1 MSTTDKHIRMKAL
14 LISLLISI
22 LIFTCFWYTINHY
35 EITLKQQQQFSQEK
49 ELTSKASTLTQ
60 IINYRFAL
68 LAGARAFVFSNF
80 DQFNNQGHHS
90 DPAAVNLFLKKLY
103 SSIPDIRNITISPGG
118 IHQYVYPDT
127 EKTKMLGHNLLTDK
141 RPHIRKKVQQTIESK
156 QIGLSGPYPL
166 RQDGSLGLIARL
178 PIYHNEEFW
187 GFITMVL
194 NVTKMLEVGGLIP
207 SDRFALRIAGG
218 DIFYG
223 NAAVF
228 NESKLFK
235 PIFLPEGQWE
245 IALPLDT
252 PGLSTS
258 IKATLFIF
266 SGIFTLLFS
275 LLFFLFSTRRW
286 HLQLKVD
293 EATGQLNKRNEQ
305 LRYEITERKRADKE
319 LHIERDKLEN
329 IFEAMADGIYIVNQ
343 QYDIQYVNS
352 VLIKEFGIYEGRKC
366 YEYFHDL
373 IEVCPWCKNRDVLAG
388 KTVRW
393 EWYSSKNHKTYDLI
407 DTPLKNADGSISK
420 LEIFRD
426 ITERKQTE
434 KELKQHRDH
443 LEEMVDERTTELR
456 KMVNAMASREVWMA
470 ELKKEI
476 KSLQEQLKDAGLQ
489 PIPLEKE

>member
-1 MSTTDKHIRMKAL
+1 
-14 LISLLISI
+14 
-22 LIFTCFWYTINHY
+22 
-35 EITLKQQQQFSQEK
+35 
-49 ELTSKASTLTQ
+49 
-60 IINYRFAL
+60 
-68 LAGARAFVFSNF
+68 
-80 DQFNNQGHHS
+80 
-90 DPAAVNLFLKKLY
+90 
-103 SSIPDIRNITISPGG
+103 
-118 IHQYVYPDT
+118 
-127 EKTKMLGHNLLTDK
+127 MLGHNLLTDK

-293 EATGQLNKRNEQ
+293 EATGQLNKRNGLIRNCI
-305 LRYEITERKRADKE
+305 LRETSWK
-319 LHIERDKLEN
+319 
-329 IFEAMADGIYIVNQ
+329 IFLRLWQMVFI
-343 QYDIQYVNS
+343 
-352 VLIKEFGIYEGRKC
+352 
-366 YEYFHDL
+366 
-373 IEVCPWCKNRDVLAG
+373 
-388 KTVRW
+388 
-393 EWYSSKNHKTYDLI
+393 SSIN
-407 DTPLKNADGSISK
+407 NM
-420 LEIFRD
+420 IFN
-426 ITERKQTE
+426 
-434 KELKQHRDH
+434 
-443 LEEMVDERTTELR
+443 M
-456 KMVNAMASREVWMA
+456 
-470 ELKKEI
+470 
-476 KSLQEQLKDAGLQ
+476 
-489 PIPLEKE
+489 